1 MKQKESMQMA
11 KRKLT
16 EVQTV
21 YIDNKRGQLN
31 AAELS
36 KILGFTEKA
45 IQEYMDA
52 NPIESIQKEAS
63 QTASEIQKEEPQGIV
78 PQFITKTGNG
88 KSGVAICTPQASEVG
103 DFVRQNRKSKPNS
116 KFNDCTTKVKK

>member
-1 MKQKESMQMA
+1 MA

-21 YIDNKRGQLN
+21 YIDTKRGQLN
-31 AAELS
+31 ASELS

-52 NPIESIQKEAS
+52 NPVVVENKPAQPA
-63 QTASEIQKEEPQGIV
+63 TAEIKQEEDPNVIK
-78 PQFITKTGNG
+78 PNFINTTGNG

-103 DFVRQNRKSKPNS
+103 DFVRQNRKKAPNT
-116 KFNDCTTKVKK
+116 KFNGCTTKIKK